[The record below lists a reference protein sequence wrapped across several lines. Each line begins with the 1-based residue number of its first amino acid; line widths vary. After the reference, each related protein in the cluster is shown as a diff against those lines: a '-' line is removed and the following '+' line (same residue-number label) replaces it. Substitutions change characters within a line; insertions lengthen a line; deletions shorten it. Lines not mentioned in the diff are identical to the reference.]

1 MLTAER
7 TSGHNVVDNKNGL
20 ALLDGVALDLE
31 EIGTV
36 LLLVT
41 LGLELAGKLALLSD
55 RNEASVQTK
64 SERRAEQE
72 TTGLKTDN
80 DVGDLVELCAD
91 LELKS
96 LDEVGVELRRGED
109 GHNVLE
115 KNALGGEVGVLSQSI
130 SQSYFKIGEF
140 GGTGGRG
147 GGLASF
153 GAMRVQLGVRVGR
166 GGVGLGRGRVRGSR
180 GAVDVLSAG
189 ALVLGVA
196 VGRVRVEGDGLC

>member
-1 MLTAER
+1 VNEHWSLRTAEH
-7 TSGHNVVDNKNGL
+7 TSGHDVVDDKNGL

-36 LLLVT
+36 LLLVA
-41 LGLELAGKLALLSD
+41 LSLELAGKLALLSD
-55 RNEASVQTK
+55 RNEASVQAQ
-64 SERRAEQE
+64 SERGTEQE
-72 TTGLKTDN
+72 TTRLKTDN

-91 LELKS
+91 LKLES

-109 GHNVLE
+109 GHDILE
-115 KNALGGEVGVLSQSI
+115 KDALAGEVGVLSQSI

-153 GAMRVQLGVRVGR
+153 GAMGVQLGVGVRR
-166 GGVGLGRGRVRGSR
+166 GGVGLGRGRVRGS
-180 GAVDVLSAG
+180 GCAVDVLSAG
-189 ALVLGVA
+189 TLVLGVA
-196 VGRVRVEGDGLC
+196 VRRV